1 MTVHQLSVFVENKS
15 GTLLK
20 ILELLK
26 EAGIQL
32 IASTISDT
40 VEYGIYRIICSE
52 PKRAYDT
59 LKSAGIAANISD
71 VFAIKLDNQPGRA
84 AEAIRS
90 FTDAGIGISYLY
102 SFLLDGKGILVFRTD
117 NTEKTREVILND
129 GLNFVEEKD
138 LMKMLNGRSSA
149 YWP

>member
-52 PKRAYDT
+52 PQRAYET
-59 LKSAGIAANISD
+59 LKKAGIAANISE
-71 VFAIKLDNQPGRA
+71 VFAITLDNQPGRA
-84 AEAIRS
+84 AEAIRL
-90 FTDAGIGISYLY
+90 FTEAGIGISYLY
-102 SFLLDGKGILVFRTD
+102 SFLLGGKGILVFRTD
-117 NTEKTREVILND
+117 QAEKTRDVILS
-129 GLNFVEEKD
+129 GKLKYVEEKD
-138 LMKMLNGRSSA
+138 LTKLA
-149 YWP
+149 